1 MTSRKVGY
9 RLAYA
14 MDGTQMQL
22 SAWLDRGRAAV
33 RLWLIAASRRLSLR
47 ARFMLGFALAAAP
60 LIIGLALVATSAGH
74 GAQTTANLRRYALIG
89 LGVGVLVGAIAAWRL
104 SLVVIRPVRQA
115 VAVLRQAAEG
125 NFRPR
130 LVGTRRTDEFG
141 EMARALNT
149 MLDSA
154 ADAFFAVGSGVHTL
168 TATSQKLRQTAGQLG
183 SSADNAS
190 DQSTKVSFAADQVS
204 LSVVSAAAGSEQME
218 TAIRDIADNAAQAAG
233 IAAEAA
239 ATAERAN
246 GTVAKLGESSAEIGN
261 ILKVITSIAE
271 QTNLL
276 ALNATIEAARAG
288 DAGKGFA
295 VVASEVKDL
304 ALATAR
310 ATDDIAAMI
319 ATIQADAAEAVTM
332 IRDIGEVV
340 GRINDFQATIAGAVE
355 EQTASTNEMTRS
367 IADAASASGDIA
379 ATIVN
384 VAAAA
389 LATASSVDDTQE
401 ASVDV
406 NRMADELSAVVGRF
420 RY

>member
-1 MTSRKVGY
+1 MPG
-9 RLAYA
+9 
-14 MDGTQMQL
+14 
-22 SAWLDRGRAAV
+22 WPDRWRSTI
-33 RLWLIAASRRLSLR
+33 RLWLIAASRRLPMR
-47 ARFMLGFALAAAP
+47 ARFLLGFAAAAAP
-60 LIIGLALVATSAGH
+60 LIIGLAIIASAAGH
-74 GAQTTANLRRYALIG
+74 SAQTTANLRRDALIAIA
-89 LGVGVLVGAIAAWRL
+89 VGVVVGAVAAWRL

-115 VAVLRQAAEG
+115 VAVLSQAAEG

-130 LVGTRRTDEFG
+130 LVGTRRVDEFG

-149 MLDSA
+149 MLDNA
-154 ADAFFAVGSGVHTL
+154 ADALFAVGSGVHTL
-168 TATSQKLRQTAGQLG
+168 TSTSQKLRQTAGQL
-183 SSADNAS
+183 STSADNAS

-261 ILKVITSIAE
+261 ILKVITSIAQ

-310 ATDDIAAMI
+310 STEDIAQMI
-319 ATIQADAAEAVTM
+319 ATIQADAAEAVAM
-332 IRDIGEVV
+332 IRDIGAVV
-340 GRINDFQATIAGAVE
+340 DRINDFQSTIAGAVE

-389 LATASSVDDTQE
+389 LATASSVGDTQE

-406 NRMADELSAVVGRF
+406 NRTADELATVVGRF

>member
-1 MTSRKVGY
+1 MPR
-9 RLAYA
+9 
-14 MDGTQMQL
+14 
-22 SAWLDRGRAAV
+22 WLDRCYSSA
-33 RLWLIAASRRLSLR
+33 RLLTLNVSRRLSLR
-47 ARFMLGFALAAAP
+47 ARFAIGFGSAAVP
-60 LIIGLALVATSAGH
+60 FVVGLLLVISSAGH
-74 GAQTTANLRRYALIG
+74 SASTTAHLRNEAWAALI
-89 LGVGVLVGAIAAWRL
+89 VGVAVGSLAAWRL
-104 SLVVIRPVRQA
+104 TVAVVRPVHQA
-115 VAVLRQAAEG
+115 VIVLKKAADG

-130 LVGTRRTDEFG
+130 LAGSKRTDEFG

-168 TATSQKLRQTAGQLG
+168 SATSEKLRDTAGRLS

-190 DQSTKVSFAADQVS
+190 DQSTLVSYAADQVS
-204 LSVVSAAAGSEQME
+204 MSVVSAATGSEQME
-218 TAIRDIADNAAQAAG
+218 VAIRDIADNAARAAS

-239 ATAERAN
+239 GTANRAN

-261 ILKVITSIAE
+261 VLKVITSIAQ

-295 VVASEVKDL
+295 VVAGEVKDL
-304 ALATAR
+304 AHATAR
-310 ATDDIAAMI
+310 ATDDIAKMI
-319 ATIQADAAEAVTM
+319 DAIQSDAAEAVTM
-332 IRDIGEVV
+332 IRDIGTVV
-340 GRINDFQATIAGAVE
+340 DRINDFQSTIAGAVE
-355 EQTASTNEMTRS
+355 EQTASSNEMTRS
-367 IADAASASGDIA
+367 IAEAASASGDIA
-379 ATIVN
+379 STIVS

-389 LATASSVDDTQE
+389 LSTASSVGDTQE

-406 NRMADELSAVVGRF
+406 HRTADELANVVGRF

>member
-1 MTSRKVGY
+1 MPG
-9 RLAYA
+9 
-14 MDGTQMQL
+14 
-22 SAWLDRGRAAV
+22 WLDRSRSAV
-33 RLWLIAASRRLSLR
+33 RLGVIAASRRLSLR
-47 ARFMLGFALAAAP
+47 ARFLLGFGAAAAP
-60 LIIGLALVATSAGH
+60 LIIGLAVVASSAGH
-74 GAQTTANLRRYALIG
+74 SAQTTANLRRDALIAIA
-89 LGVGVLVGAIAAWRL
+89 VGVVVGAVAAWRL

-115 VAVLRQAAEG
+115 VAVLGQAAEG

-130 LVGTRRTDEFG
+130 LVGARRVDEFG

-149 MLDSA
+149 MLDNA
-154 ADAFFAVGSGVHTL
+154 ADALFAVGSGVQTHTS
-168 TATSQKLRQTAGQLG
+168 TSQKLRTTAGQLG
-183 SSADNAS
+183 ASADNAS

-261 ILKVITSIAE
+261 ILKVITSIAQ

-310 ATDDIAAMI
+310 STDDIAQMI
-319 ATIQADAAEAVTM
+319 AAIQSDAAEAVAM
-332 IRDIGEVV
+332 IRDIGAVV
-340 GRINDFQATIAGAVE
+340 DRINDFQATIAGAVE

-389 LATASSVDDTQE
+389 LATASGVGDTQE

-406 NRMADELSAVVGRF
+406 NRTADELAAVVGRF

>member
-1 MTSRKVGY
+1 M
-9 RLAYA
+9 A
-14 MDGTQMQL
+14 
-22 SAWLDRGRAAV
+22 AWLDRWRSTV
-33 RLWLIAASRRLSLR
+33 RRWLIAVGRRLSLR
-47 ARFMLGFALAAAP
+47 VRFFLGLTATAAP
-60 LIIGLALVATSAGH
+60 LIIGLALIAGLA
-74 GAQTTANLRRYALIG
+74 GGDQTAGQTADLRRYALIALVVG
-89 LGVGVLVGAIAAWRL
+89 LVVGMLVAWRL
-104 SLVVIRPVRQA
+104 ALVVIRPVRQA
-115 VAVLRQAAEG
+115 VAVLSQAAEG

-130 LVGTRRTDEFG
+130 LVGTRRVDEFG

-149 MLDSA
+149 MLDNA
-154 ADAFFAVGSGVHTL
+154 ADALFAVGAGVQTL
-168 TATSQKLRQTAGQLG
+168 TSTSQKLRQTAGQLG
-183 SSADNAS
+183 SSADHAS

-218 TAIRDIADNAAQAAG
+218 TAIRDIADNAAQAAS

-261 ILKVITSIAE
+261 ILKVITSIAQ

-310 ATDDIAAMI
+310 STDDIAHMI
-319 ATIQADAAEAVTM
+319 AAIQADAAEAVAM
-332 IRDIGEVV
+332 IRDIGAVV
-340 GRINDFQATIAGAVE
+340 DRINDFQSTIAGAVE

-406 NRMADELSAVVGRF
+406 NRTADELAAVVGRF